1 MLWCGRVFAVPGIA
15 LLVIFVLAR
24 PQEFVPLLARLPFL
38 HLFTFLAVLGYVLDV
53 RLRRLQ
59 PIAAN
64 TLPWVVA
71 FFVWA
76 VLCTAV
82 TAPATLIPLILFL
95 IVLFALYGTVAHG
108 IQGFRTFQ
116 TVALVL
122 GLTSTF
128 IAGVCFHQGLAPMQ
142 CIGGIETEAGIE
154 GEPDGR
160 FCTTSEECRGPDA
173 DPSEEYHCEHVGLFG
188 TYSVDERVRY
198 RGELQD
204 PNEVAMVI
212 CAGGMAV
219 LLGFMLRKRGSPVVQ
234 TLCLLGIAMCCVAV
248 WMTESRGGL
257 IVMLLVPGVYAIRR
271 WGWSVVIPAAAL
283 AAPVLMLGGRSGEAA
298 DLSTEMRYEAWGVGL
313 DLWHHSPVFGVGARQ
328 FAEHHYLTA
337 HNSFV
342 LMLAELGIIGLFLF
356 TAIVY
361 LCLKTLIL
369 GLRELRD
376 EPGTRAAQ
384 IWGMALLAAM
394 AGILFQIN
402 TLSFA
407 YHMALWLFFG
417 LCGAWYSAI
426 RRHKPAFE
434 VKLHFIDILII
445 AGSCLAYATVILPL
459 FLKAKGEL

>member
-1 MLWCGRVFAVPGIA
+1 MWWYVRMLSVDGIGATRRNFIATSSAPARCSAVANRSRTPIERTVYQMLWCGRVFAVPGIA

-24 PQEFVPLLARLPFL
+24 PQEFVPRRARLPFL

-64 TLPWVVA
+64 TRPGVVA

-76 VLCTAV
+76 GLCTAV

-116 TVALVL
+116 TVAVVL

-154 GEPDGR
+154 GE
-160 FCTTSEECRGPDA
+160 
-173 DPSEEYHCEHVGLFG
+173 HVGLVG

-234 TLCLLGIAMCCVAV
+234 TLCLLGIAVCCAAV

-271 WGWSVVIPAAAL
+271 WGWSVVIPAAAR
-283 AAPVLMLGGRSGEAA
+283 AAPVLLLGGRSGEAA
-298 DLSTEMRYEAWGVGL
+298 DLSTELRYEAWGVGL
-313 DLWHHSPVFGVGARQ
+313 DLWHH
-328 FAEHHYLTA
+328 
-337 HNSFV
+337 
-342 LMLAELGIIGLFLF
+342 
-356 TAIVY
+356 
-361 LCLKTLIL
+361 
-369 GLRELRD
+369 
-376 EPGTRAAQ
+376 
-384 IWGMALLAAM
+384 
-394 AGILFQIN
+394 
-402 TLSFA
+402 
-407 YHMALWLFFG
+407 
-417 LCGAWYSAI
+417 
-426 RRHKPAFE
+426 
-434 VKLHFIDILII
+434 
-445 AGSCLAYATVILPL
+445 
-459 FLKAKGEL
+459 